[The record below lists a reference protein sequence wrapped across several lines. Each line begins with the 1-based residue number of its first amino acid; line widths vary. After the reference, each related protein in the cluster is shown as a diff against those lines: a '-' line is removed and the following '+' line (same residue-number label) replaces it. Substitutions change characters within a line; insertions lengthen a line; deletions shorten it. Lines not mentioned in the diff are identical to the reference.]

1 MKEVVT
7 NEMKISGIKERSESA
22 KKLYPYQENY
32 IRHIFEEIQQLD
44 DHSQKENI
52 IFQLPTG
59 GGKTVI
65 FSEIARKY
73 IEQYHRKIL
82 ILTHRIELLKQT
94 SQAIEDA
101 GIHCKLITSEVEDI
115 PDQEHYMC
123 FLAMVETLNNRLK
136 DDDGYLDD
144 INLVIV
150 DEAHYNSFR
159 KIFHYFRNAIL
170 LGFTATPLSSNITLP
185 LRQNYKKLIIGDSI
199 KELIKDGYLSD
210 ATTYTYDVHL
220 GGLKVGIDGDYTVS
234 SLDRIYMGFEMHE
247 KLLYAYREKAK
258 DKKTLIFNSSVATSK
273 SVEKFFT
280 DQDVPIK
287 HLDST
292 SNKQERKDVL
302 QWLKETPNAIVT
314 SVGILTTGFDEPT
327 VECIILNRATRSLT
341 LYHQMIGRGSRRL
354 PHKNHFTII
363 DLGNNA
369 KRLGLWQDFIDW
381 RDVFVNPEKFLQH
394 LNEREIQMEKGLLYE
409 LPNTVRELF
418 PNTQHFEFDME
429 REYYAL
435 YNRGKKTLDSLD
447 ISLEN
452 HYKRIFENTTNYLD
466 ALPLINALQDEIQYR
481 LNVYISCLSKATRNY
496 FNYLLENYN
505 EKLHQRLKSTL
516 PFSE

>member
-115 PDQEHYMC
+115 PDQEQYMC

-144 INLVIV
+144 ISLVIV

-159 KIFHYFRNAIL
+159 KIFHYF
-170 LGFTATPLSSNITLP
+170 
-185 LRQNYKKLIIGDSI
+185 
-199 KELIKDGYLSD
+199 
-210 ATTYTYDVHL
+210 
-220 GGLKVGIDGDYTVS
+220 
-234 SLDRIYMGFEMHE
+234 
-247 KLLYAYREKAK
+247 
-258 DKKTLIFNSSVATSK
+258 
-273 SVEKFFT
+273 
-280 DQDVPIK
+280 
-287 HLDST
+287 
-292 SNKQERKDVL
+292 
-302 QWLKETPNAIVT
+302 
-314 SVGILTTGFDEPT
+314 
-327 VECIILNRATRSLT
+327 
-341 LYHQMIGRGSRRL
+341 
-354 PHKNHFTII
+354 
-363 DLGNNA
+363 
-369 KRLGLWQDFIDW
+369 
-381 RDVFVNPEKFLQH
+381 
-394 LNEREIQMEKGLLYE
+394 
-409 LPNTVRELF
+409 
-418 PNTQHFEFDME
+418 
-429 REYYAL
+429 
-435 YNRGKKTLDSLD
+435 
-447 ISLEN
+447 
-452 HYKRIFENTTNYLD
+452 
-466 ALPLINALQDEIQYR
+466 
-481 LNVYISCLSKATRNY
+481 
-496 FNYLLENYN
+496 
-505 EKLHQRLKSTL
+505 
-516 PFSE
+516 